1 MLCRFAIAAVLLV
14 SLVSPAWSQAP
25 SVIATPSPPS
35 APVTKKPAPKAKAAA
50 KPAAA
55 SAESGPCQIGV
66 ISAIGD
72 KFVLEHIGLT
82 VFGNEFTD
90 APIESWGL
98 DDLVVARAR
107 AAAPGKSVR
116 RITYAKGAFEPYY
129 HPPRELFRDASH
141 DLVDVV
147 RRIAANNSCERYLV
161 VVRFTGQVS
170 GTNQT
175 AQGIGLLTNWAS
187 GAFKNAQLFS
197 FIGIIVYDGKTF
209 AKHEDPIG
217 VGARLAAHLSNPFK
231 SEFFEP
237 LKDFEVPATP
247 EAVAGNIRLRDGA
260 RAMVAA
266 KLDKEL
272 PAYLNDN
279 GSAQ

>member
-1 MLCRFAIAAVLLV
+1 M
-14 SLVSPAWSQAP
+14 
-25 SVIATPSPPS
+25 
-35 APVTKKPAPKAKAAA
+35 
-50 KPAAA
+50 
-55 SAESGPCQIGV
+55 
-66 ISAIGD
+66 
-72 KFVLEHIGLT
+72 LEHIGLT

-116 RITYAKGAFEPYY
+116 RIAYAKDAFEPYY

-141 DLVDVV
+141 DLVDVI
-147 RRIAANNSCERYLV
+147 RRIAANSSCERYLV
-161 VVRFTGQVS
+161 AVRFTGQVS

-175 AQGIGLLTNWAS
+175 AHGIGLLTNWAS

-197 FIGIIVYDGKTF
+197 FIGIVVYDGKTF

-247 EAVAGNIRLRDGA
+247 EAVAGNSRLRDGA

-279 GSAQ
+279 GAAQ